1 MQTITASRAQRTKT
15 LIVSADSQG
24 YTSTVARAIGAR
36 LQSRGH
42 DVHFGDAL
50 SGQPPAP
57 AEYDAVIFGAE
68 HGARVDRRALAAYIA
83 RHRELLGRIPTGLF
97 VVNRSRS
104 RGDARAPIEVL
115 ETSIGWRP
123 SYAAGIDCAHL
134 GISRTLLRRFMR
146 FLLRRLDVSIA
157 SSSTEEIRALVA
169 AMERAVAR
177 RR

>member
-1 MQTITASRAQRTKT
+1 MQGTTIASAHRTRT

-50 SGQPPAP
+50 AGKPPPPAD
-57 AEYDAVIFGAE
+57 YDAVIFGAE
-68 HGARVDRRALAAYIA
+68 HGARIDRRALAAYIA

-97 VVNRSRS
+97 VVNRRRP
-104 RGDARAPIEVL
+104 RGDTRWPIEVF
-115 ETSIGWRP
+115 ESSVGWRP
-123 SYAAGIDCAHL
+123 SYAAGIDCARL
-134 GISRTLLRRFMR
+134 GISRTLLRRFVK
-146 FLLRRLDVSIA
+146 FVLRRLDISIA